1 MNTGTSSNQTTTQN
15 VSPQEQQ
22 LIQQGLQLVQQQLSA
37 NTSFGGFQNQQQQ
50 VAAGQL
56 PGLTSDL
63 GTLTSQAGDANDLF
77 NSVSGQYGDIL
88 QQELSRFSSGNLATP
103 EELQQIDAAIGSA
116 SAYGNSD
123 IDKSSSDALSQL
135 RDELAPQLGLK
146 PTDTPILDR
155 GGKVEAEALRQKG
168 QLATSLAG
176 QKANSILNLPV
187 NRSQILTNTLGLL
200 QNMDTQRSQL
210 AESAF
215 INRLRL
221 LGQVSGT
228 GLGFAT
234 GVNSTLPSLTGTI
247 GSTTTGSSTSGSQ
260 SGSFLNFLPAIGQ
273 GIGGVG
279 GLLSGAGDLGLSF

>member
-155 GGKVEAEALRQKG
+155 G
-168 QLATSLAG
+168 
-176 QKANSILNLPV
+176 
-187 NRSQILTNTLGLL
+187 
-200 QNMDTQRSQL
+200 
-210 AESAF
+210 
-215 INRLRL
+215 
-221 LGQVSGT
+221 
-228 GLGFAT
+228 
-234 GVNSTLPSLTGTI
+234 
-247 GSTTTGSSTSGSQ
+247 
-260 SGSFLNFLPAIGQ
+260 
-273 GIGGVG
+273 
-279 GLLSGAGDLGLSF
+279 